1 MSRIPIPRNAWGF
14 TLTELAVVLAI
25 VALLIGGLL
34 MPLAEQDNL
43 RRTQETRKILAD
55 ASEALLGF
63 AAAQGRLPCPASDAS
78 SGIESFC
85 PNGGPDANPCGDA
98 TVITQAHGRCS
109 HPLNG
114 FLPAATLGISP
125 VDDHGQ
131 ARDAWNGRI
140 RYAVTTQYV
149 AVRAIYPFTAPG
161 GMSATG
167 LANLAS
173 TLSICATST
182 GITAANCGTAT
193 KLTDKAPAVLLSIG
207 RNAPTGGV
215 GNDEVA
221 NLNGD
226 AVFVGHEP
234 TPSTAANGEFDDLVV
249 WLSPNILYNRMIAA
263 GRLP

>member
-1 MSRIPIPRNAWGF
+1 MRTGISPRLIFQDGF

-34 MPLAEQDNL
+34 MPLAEQDNM
-43 RRTQETRKILAD
+43 RRTQETRKILSD

-63 AAAQGRLPCPASDAS
+63 AAAQGRLPCPATLG
-78 SGIESFC
+78 SGGQEGFAAG
-85 PNGGPDANPCGDA
+85 GGPANGN
-98 TVITQAHGRCS
+98 CS
-109 HPLNG
+109 NFFDG
-114 FLPAATLGISP
+114 FLPAAALGISP
-125 VDDHGQ
+125 VDANGL
-131 ARDAWNGRI
+131 ARDGWNRPI
-140 RYAVTTQYV
+140 RYA
-149 AVRAIYPFTAPG
+149 IYPDTVSGIGNPFTRTDGIKDAT
-161 GMSATG
+161 MSS
-167 LANLAS
+167 LAS
-173 TLSICATST
+173 RTALSVCATST
-182 GITAANCGTAT
+182 DITSGSCATTA
-193 KLTDKAPAVLLSIG
+193 KLTDKAPAVLFSTG